1 MISWVKISS
10 PGQVSS
16 LSRESPSNS
25 LPWPLSPFT
34 RSPALFHT
42 LSLKYKLRNL
52 LKNKNKSEQGLLY
65 NLEIPRLNISNK
77 NLYSGMLKDRC
88 ENVHFSI
95 IYSAQKLETIHTST
109 SSKTDKLMVE
119 YLYNRILQLVKWANQ
134 PHMKQTAIN
143 LRVTILFKRNQTWHN
158 TKRLIQFNRKKK
170 NRQNLNK
177 LRSRKSGEEFA
188 LTIEARTDVG
198 FWHAG
203 NALSVHK
210 GGSFTGTFCLWEFTE
225 QWVHDLYIFMCMCPI
240 LIRK

>member
-65 NLEIPRLNISNK
+65 NLEIPWLNISNK
-77 NLYSGMLKDRC
+77 NLYNGMLKDRC

-158 TKRLIQFNRKKK
+158 TKRLIQFTERK
-170 NRQNLNK
+170 
-177 LRSRKSGEEFA
+177 
-188 LTIEARTDVG
+188 RTG
-198 FWHAG
+198 KIWTM
-203 NALSVHK
+203 NIS
-210 GGSFTGTFCLWEFTE
+210 
-225 QWVHDLYIFMCMCPI
+225 
-240 LIRK
+240 